1 MLYGHIQT
9 HKLRQDEGVKPLL
22 AALSV
27 FALTSPLLLAAAQP
41 ASAPAKAT
49 MTRTLDITANQT
61 APTLTVQAGDVLR
74 FHLPTQAGTG
84 YSWRALEVEAQYLVL
99 IDKTNTPP
107 PARPAGSP
115 PIVGGA
121 GPTVT
126 YVYYVKKAL
135 TQGTA
140 RFAIPVS
147 FVETGPGGNSEP
159 LLTFTVTSK

>member
-1 MLYGHIQT
+1 M
-9 HKLRQDEGVKPLL
+9 KLLL

-27 FALTSPLLLAAAQP
+27 FALTSPLFP
-41 ASAPAKAT
+41 AVALQASTPAKAT

-61 APTLTVQAGDVLR
+61 ASNLTVQAGDVLR

-84 YSWRALEVEAQYLVL
+84 YSWRAVEVEAQYLVL

-107 PARPAGSP
+107 PVRPAGSP
-115 PIVGGA
+115 PPVGGA

-147 FVETGPGGNSEP
+147 FIETGPGQSPETVP
-159 LLTFTVTSK
+159 LLTYTLTSK

>member
-1 MLYGHIQT
+1 V
-9 HKLRQDEGVKPLL
+9 KLLL

-27 FALTSPLLLAAAQP
+27 FTLTSPLSLAAAQP

-49 MTRTLDITANQT
+49 MTRTLDMTANQT
-61 APTLTVQAGDVLR
+61 ASTLTVQAGDVLR

-99 IDKTNTPP
+99 IDKTTTPP

-115 PIVGGA
+115 PLVGGA

-140 RFAIPVS
+140 RLALPVS
-147 FVETGPGGNSEP
+147 FIEIGPAGTPESMS
-159 LLTFTVTSK
+159 LLTYTLTSR